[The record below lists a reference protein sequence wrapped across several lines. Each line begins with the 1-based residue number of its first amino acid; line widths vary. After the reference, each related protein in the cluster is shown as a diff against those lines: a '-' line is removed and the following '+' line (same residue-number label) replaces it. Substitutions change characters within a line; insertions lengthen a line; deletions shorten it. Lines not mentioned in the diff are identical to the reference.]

1 MEKTANRSFLAIDLK
16 SFFAVCECLERNLDP
31 FTTPLIVANPSQ
43 KGGAMTLAITP
54 YLKAQGLSSRM
65 RVYLIPKNIKY
76 LTASPHMSL
85 YERKSREVIKVYHEF
100 VAPEDMHVYSID
112 EVFIDVTNYLALY
125 KKSALELAIVIL
137 EQIKLKT
144 GLTAVCGIGPNI
156 FLAKIAMDT
165 EAKKSPNNIA
175 CWQKDDIETKL
186 WPITPLT
193 KIWGI
198 GFNLAR
204 RLNNLGINSV
214 FELAHYDPLKLK
226 TKLGTMGF
234 ELWQHVNGIDNSLIS
249 DWQKAPKNSSYSHSQ
264 VLYKDYYSHNIKI
277 IINEMVD
284 TLATKL
290 RNNHKQGFIIG
301 FGISY
306 AKEIKGGFFH
316 YLKLDQPTA
325 DQKII
330 LQHCLNIFDS
340 YYQDL
345 PIRKVYLTVSN
356 LITNN
361 YLQLNL
367 FTDEKTISNNQKI
380 NLTIDQINHKYG
392 LNCLLK
398 ASSLLDDSTI
408 KTRNQKI

>member
-1 MEKTANRSFLAIDLK
+1 M
-16 SFFAVCECLERNLDP
+16 
-31 FTTPLIVANPSQ
+31 
-43 KGGAMTLAITP
+43 
-54 YLKAQGLSSRM
+54 
-65 RVYLIPKNIKY
+65 KN
-76 LTASPHMSL
+76 
-85 YERKSREVIKVYHEF
+85 
-100 VAPEDMHVYSID
+100 
-112 EVFIDVTNYLALY
+112 
-125 KKSALELAIVIL
+125 
-137 EQIKLKT
+137 
-144 GLTAVCGIGPNI
+144 
-156 FLAKIAMDT
+156 
-165 EAKKSPNNIA
+165 
-175 CWQKDDIETKL
+175 
-186 WPITPLT
+186 
-193 KIWGI
+193 
-198 GFNLAR
+198 
-204 RLNNLGINSV
+204 
-214 FELAHYDPLKLK
+214 
-226 TKLGTMGF
+226 
-234 ELWQHVNGIDNSLIS
+234 
-249 DWQKAPKNSSYSHSQ
+249 
-264 VLYKDYYSHNIKI
+264 
-277 IINEMVD
+277 
-284 TLATKL
+284 TKL

-301 FGISY
+301 FGIDY

-380 NLTIDQINHKYG
+380 DLTIDQINHKYG